1 MKVLLVID
9 MQNDFIDGVLGT
21 PEAQAITARVRAKAE
36 AAKANG
42 DTVIYTRDTHG
53 ENYLET
59 QEGRLLPVPHC
70 IRGTQGWEIAETVWI
85 PGCEV
90 ADKPSFGS
98 PELAER
104 VAALAPEAVELCGV
118 CTDICVISNAILL
131 KAKLPEVPVS
141 VDSACCA
148 GVTPA
153 RHKTALDAMRAC
165 QIEVK

>member
-70 IRGTQGWEIAETVWI
+70 IRDTQGWEIAETVWI

-90 ADKPSFGS
+90 VDKPSFGS

-153 RHKTALDAMRAC
+153 RHETALDAMRAC